1 MKIERNEIYARH
13 RHIFQNS
20 LGIEKIRIRQ
30 ES

>member
-13 RHIFQNS
+13 GHIFQNS
-20 LGIEKIRIRQ
+20 LGIEKTNIIQ